1 MVGLRVENNNTTDGR
16 RRTITTTMFTTLD
29 GVVQGLGRADED
41 TRGDFGYGWGPP
53 YNDDVMVD
61 ELGKEMSSAGDL
73 LFGRRTW
80 QDFAEQW
87 GRAAD
92 DNPYS
97 AHMNVARKYVVSHDE
112 LDVGHWQNSIL
123 LRGEAT
129 ATVAT
134 LKAQSGPNLSINGS
148 ATLVRSL
155 HAAGLIDE

>member
-1 MVGLRVENNNTTDGR
+1 
-16 RRTITTTMFTTLD
+16 
-29 GVVQGLGRADED
+29 
-41 TRGDFGYGWGPP
+41 
-53 YNDDVMVD
+53 MVD
-61 ELGKEMSSAGDL
+61 ELGKEMSSAGAL

-155 HAAGLIDE
+155 HAAGLIDEYTLLIHPLALGSGARLFDGPLPMTEFVLREAVATTTGVIIARYSRM